1 MKLILFILPLFIFL
15 QVGSCGEDDSSDDGG
30 SINDSFITF
39 LGETNEALGGCNVQ
53 SQNNPIFCTYSGH
66 ATLANGDTVV
76 ISVSHSGVC
85 RTATFNL
92 SDNIDNNGDAL
103 VFVQIATNTVVT
115 DTYLG
120 STGTVDL
127 GDFGL
132 NSSMDLDGEVT
143 HTEDGTVLSISAFI
157 ECLN

>member
-1 MKLILFILPLFIFL
+1 MKFSLFILPLFIFL
-15 QVGSCGEDDSSDDGG
+15 QIGSCGEDDTSTDIG

-39 LGETNEALGGCNVQ
+39 LGETNEAFGGCNVQ
-53 SQNNPIFCTYSGH
+53 SQNNPIFCTYNAH
-66 ATLANGDTVV
+66 TTLANGDTVA
-76 ISVSHSGVC
+76 ISISHSGVC

-92 SDNIDNNGDAL
+92 SDNIDNDGDAL

-115 DTYLG
+115 DTYIG
-120 STGTVDL
+120 NTGIVEL

-132 NSSMDLDGEVT
+132 NSSMELVGDVR
-143 HTEDGTVLSISAFI
+143 HTETGSILSIVAYI